1 MKVFIATEFRCTIYK
16 NEIYL
21 KPKAYFIYE
30 RYAKAFGEIVLCSRY
45 EKVES
50 YPEGYHK
57 ANFINK
63 FIPIEGLPQVLFGQ
77 NKNKIIEG
85 MIDSDLIVVR
95 IPSIIGSKTADYALK
110 IGKPY
115 LAEVMGDA
123 WDSYWYHSLKGKL
136 LAPYIYAKTKSIVKN
151 ANYCIYVTE
160 KYLQDRYPNIK
171 SNISASNVNITSV
184 ENSSLENRLY
194 KLKKFNPQKI
204 SIMTTASVNVRAK
217 GNRFVLEAMKRLEIQ
232 GILLDYYLAGDGD
245 QSFLKKK
252 AEELGVANR
261 VHFLGELTTSQIYEY
276 LDKVDLYIQPS
287 LQEGLPRAVIEAMSC
302 ACPCIG
308 SNKAGIPELL
318 GPRCLFTPSSSQA
331 IAESIIDFISM
342 NKEKMVIKQFE
353 SSKKFLSNVLNKR
366 RSDYFA
372 KIRREL
378 NNSDGLD

>member
-1 MKVFIATEFRCTIYK
+1 
-16 NEIYL
+16 
-21 KPKAYFIYE
+21 
-30 RYAKAFGEIVLCSRY
+30 
-45 EKVES
+45 
-50 YPEGYHK
+50 
-57 ANFINK
+57 
-63 FIPIEGLPQVLFGQ
+63 
-77 NKNKIIEG
+77 
-85 MIDSDLIVVR
+85 
-95 IPSIIGSKTADYALK
+95 
-110 IGKPY
+110 
-115 LAEVMGDA
+115 
-123 WDSYWYHSLKGKL
+123 
-136 LAPYIYAKTKSIVKN
+136 
-151 ANYCIYVTE
+151 
-160 KYLQDRYPNIK
+160 
-171 SNISASNVNITSV
+171 
-184 ENSSLENRLY
+184 
-194 KLKKFNPQKI
+194 
-204 SIMTTASVNVRAK
+204 MTTASVNVRAK
-217 GNRFVLEAMKRLEIQ
+217 GHRFVLEAMKRLEIQ

-287 LQEGLPRAVIEAMSC
+287 LQEGLPRAVIEAMSR